1 MKTIIALSY
10 IFCLAFSQDLSGSN
24 NNNTATLCLG
34 HHAVPNGTLVKT
46 ITDDQIEV
54 TNATELVQSSS
65 TGKICNNPHR
75 ILDGRDCTL
84 IDALLGDPHCDV
96 FQDVTWDLF
105 VERSNA
111 LSNCYPYDVPDYAS
125 LRSLVASSGT
135 LEFITE
141 GFTWTGVTQNGGSGA
156 CKRGPANGFF
166 SRLNW
171 LTKSGSAYPVL
182 NVTMPNNDNFDK
194 LYIWGVHH
202 PSTNQEQTNLYV
214 QASGRVTVST
224 RRSQQT
230 IIPNIGSRPWVRGQS
245 GRISIYWTVVKPGD
259 VLVINSNG
267 NLIAPRGYFKMRA
280 GKSSIMR
287 SDAPID
293 TCISECITPNGS
305 IPNDKPFQNVNKITY
320 GACPKYVK
328 QNTLKLATGM
338 RNVPEKQARGLF
350 GAIAGFI
357 ENGWEGM
364 IDGWYGFRHQNSEG
378 TGQAADLKST
388 QAAIDQINGKL
399 NRVIE
404 KTNEKFHQIEKEFSE
419 VEGRIQDLEKYVED
433 TKIDLWSYNAEL
445 LVALENQH
453 TIDLTDSEMN
463 KLFEKTR
470 RQLRENAED
479 MGNGCF
485 KIYHKCD
492 NACIDSIRNGTYD
505 HDIYRD
511 EALNNRF
518 QIKGVELK
526 SGYKDWILWISF
538 AISCFLLCVVLL
550 GFIMWACQRG
560 NIRCNICI

>member
-1 MKTIIALSY
+1 MKTIIAFSCIL
-10 IFCLAFSQDLSGSN
+10 CLIIAKKLPGSDN
-24 NNNTATLCLG
+24 SMATLCLG

-65 TGKICNNPHR
+65 TGRICNSPHQV
-75 ILDGRDCTL
+75 LDGKNCTL
-84 IDALLGDPHCDV
+84 IDALLGDPHCDD
-96 FQDVTWDLF
+96 FQNKEWDLF
-105 VERSNA
+105 VERSTA
-111 LSNCYPYDVPDYAS
+111 YSSCYPYHVPDYTT
-125 LRSLVASSGT
+125 LRSLVASSGN
-135 LEFITE
+135 LK
-141 GFTWTGVTQNGGSGA
+141 FTQEIFNWTGVAQDGSSYS
-156 CKRGPANGFF
+156 CRRGSVNSFF

-171 LTKSGSAYPVL
+171 LYHLNYKYPEQ
-182 NVTMPNNDNFDK
+182 NVTMPNNDKFDK

-202 PSTNQEQTNLYV
+202 PGTDKDQTNLYV
-214 QASGRVTVST
+214 QASGRVIVST
-224 RRSQQT
+224 RGSQQT
-230 IIPNIGSRPWVRGQS
+230 VIPNIGSRPWVRGVS
-245 GRISIYWTVVKPGD
+245 SIISIYWTIVKPGD
-259 VLVINSNG
+259 ILLINSTG
-267 NLIAPRGYFKMRA
+267 NLIAPRGYFRIQS

-287 SDAPID
+287 SDAHID
-293 TCISECITPNGS
+293 ECNSECITPNGS
-305 IPNDKPFQNVNKITY
+305 ISSDKPFQNVNKITY
-320 GACPKYVK
+320 GACPRYVK

-338 RNVPEKQARGLF
+338 RNVPEKQTRGIF

-364 IDGWYGFRHQNSEG
+364 VDGWYGFRHQNSEG
-378 TGQAADLKST
+378 TGQAADLEST
-388 QAAIDQINGKL
+388 QAAINQITGKL
-399 NRVIE
+399 NRVIK

-463 KLFEKTR
+463 KLFERTR

-492 NACIDSIRNGTYD
+492 NACIGSIRNGTYD
-505 HDIYRD
+505 HDIYRN

-518 QIKGVELK
+518 QVKGVQLR

-550 GFIMWACQRG
+550 GFIMWACQKG

>member
-1 MKTIIALSY
+1 MKTIIAFSCFLCL
-10 IFCLAFSQDLSGSN
+10 IFARKLPGSDN
-24 NNNTATLCLG
+24 SMATLCLG

-65 TGKICNNPHR
+65 TGRICNSPHQ
-75 ILDGRDCTL
+75 ILDGKNCTL
-84 IDALLGDPHCDV
+84 IDALLGDPHCDD
-96 FQDVTWDLF
+96 FQNKEWDLF
-105 VERSNA
+105 VERSTA
-111 LSNCYPYDVPDYAS
+111 YSNCYPYYVPDYAT
-125 LRSLVASSGT
+125 LRSLVASSGN
-135 LEFITE
+135 LEFTQE
-141 GFTWTGVTQNGGSGA
+141 SFNWTGVTQDGSSYA
-156 CKRGPANGFF
+156 CRRGSAKSFF
-166 SRLNW
+166 SKLNW
-171 LTKSGSAYPVL
+171 LYSLNYKYPEQ
-182 NVTMPNNDNFDK
+182 NVTMPNNDKFDK

-202 PSTNQEQTNLYV
+202 PGTDKDQTNLYA
-214 QASGRVTVST
+214 QASGRVIVST
-224 RRSQQT
+224 KRSQQAV
-230 IIPNIGSRPWVRGQS
+230 IPNIGSRPWIRGVS
-245 GRISIYWTVVKPGD
+245 SIISIYWTIVKPGD
-259 VLVINSNG
+259 ILLINSTG
-267 NLIAPRGYFKMRA
+267 NLIAPRGYFKIQSGR
-280 GKSSIMR
+280 STVMR
-287 SDAPID
+287 SDAHVD
-293 TCISECITPNGS
+293 VCNSECITPNGS

-320 GACPKYVK
+320 GTCPRYIK

-338 RNVPEKQARGLF
+338 RNVPEKQTRGIF

-364 IDGWYGFRHQNSEG
+364 VDGWYGFRHQNSEG

-388 QAAIDQINGKL
+388 QAAINQITGKL
-399 NRVIE
+399 NRVIK

-453 TIDLTDSEMN
+453 TIDLTDSEMS

-492 NACIDSIRNGTYD
+492 NACIESIRNGTYD
-505 HDIYRD
+505 HDVYRD

-518 QIKGVELK
+518 QIKGVQLK
-526 SGYKDWILWISF
+526 SEYKDWILWISF

-550 GFIMWACQRG
+550 GFIMWACQKG

>member
-1 MKTIIALSY
+1 MKTIIAFSCILCL
-10 IFCLAFSQDLSGSN
+10 IFAQKLPGSDN
-24 NNNTATLCLG
+24 SMATLCLG

-65 TGKICNNPHR
+65 TGRMCNSPHQ
-75 ILDGRDCTL
+75 ILDGKNCTL
-84 IDALLGDPHCDV
+84 IDALLGDPHCDDL
-96 FQDVTWDLF
+96 QNKKWDLF
-105 VERSNA
+105 VERSTA
-111 LSNCYPYDVPDYAS
+111 YSNCYPYYVPDYAT
-125 LRSLVASSGT
+125 LRSLVASSGN
-135 LEFITE
+135 LEFTQE
-141 GFTWTGVTQNGGSGA
+141 SFNWTGVAQDGSSYA
-156 CKRGPANGFF
+156 CRRGSVNSFF

-171 LTKSGSAYPVL
+171 LYKLNYKYPEQ
-182 NVTMPNNDNFDK
+182 NVTMPNNDKFDK

-202 PSTNQEQTNLYV
+202 LGTDKDQTKLYA
-214 QASGRVTVST
+214 QASGRVIVST
-224 RRSQQT
+224 KRSQQNV
-230 IIPNIGSRPWVRGQS
+230 IPNIGSRPWVRGVS
-245 GRISIYWTVVKPGD
+245 SIISIYWTIVKPGD
-259 VLVINSNG
+259 ILLINSTG
-267 NLIAPRGYFKMRA
+267 NLIAPRGYFKIQS

-287 SDAPID
+287 SDAHID
-293 TCISECITPNGS
+293 ECNSECITPNGS

-320 GACPKYVK
+320 GACPRYVK

-338 RNVPEKQARGLF
+338 RNVPEKQTRGIF

-364 IDGWYGFRHQNSEG
+364 VDGWYGFRHQNFEG

-388 QAAIDQINGKL
+388 QAAINQITGKL
-399 NRVIE
+399 NRVIK

-419 VEGRIQDLEKYVED
+419 VEGRMQDLEKYVED

-453 TIDLTDSEMN
+453 TIDLTDSEMS
-463 KLFEKTR
+463 KLFERTR

-492 NACIDSIRNGTYD
+492 NACIGSIRNGTYD
-505 HDIYRD
+505 HEIYRN

-518 QIKGVELK
+518 QIKGVQLK

-550 GFIMWACQRG
+550 GFSMWACQKG

>member
-1 MKTIIALSY
+1 MKTIIAFSCIL
-10 IFCLAFSQDLSGSN
+10 CLITAQKLPGSDN
-24 NNNTATLCLG
+24 SMATLCLG

-65 TGKICNNPHR
+65 TGRICNSPHQ
-75 ILDGRDCTL
+75 ILDGKNCTL
-84 IDALLGDPHCDV
+84 IDALLGDPHCDDL
-96 FQDVTWDLF
+96 QNKEWDLF
-105 VERSNA
+105 VERSTA
-111 LSNCYPYDVPDYAS
+111 YSSCYPYYVPDYAT
-125 LRSLVASSGT
+125 LRSLVASSGN
-135 LEFITE
+135 LEFTQEI
-141 GFTWTGVTQNGGSGA
+141 FNWTGVAQDGSSYS
-156 CKRGPANGFF
+156 CRRGSVNSFF

-171 LTKSGSAYPVL
+171 LYHLDYKYPEQ
-182 NVTMPNNDNFDK
+182 NVTMPNNEKFDK

-202 PSTNQEQTNLYV
+202 PGTDKDQNNLYV
-214 QASGRVTVST
+214 QAPGKVIVST

-230 IIPNIGSRPWVRGQS
+230 VIPNIGSRPWVRGVS
-245 GRISIYWTVVKPGD
+245 SIISIYWTIVKSGD
-259 VLVINSNG
+259 ILLINSTG
-267 NLIAPRGYFKMRA
+267 NLIAPRGYFKIQS

-287 SDAPID
+287 SDAHID
-293 TCISECITPNGS
+293 ECNSECITPNGS
-305 IPNDKPFQNVNKITY
+305 ISNDKPFQNVNKITY
-320 GACPKYVK
+320 RACPRYVK

-338 RNVPEKQARGLF
+338 RNIPEKQTRGIF

-364 IDGWYGFRHQNSEG
+364 VDGWYGFRHQNSEG

-388 QAAIDQINGKL
+388 QAAINQITGKL
-399 NRVIE
+399 NRVIK

-463 KLFEKTR
+463 KLFERTR

-492 NACIDSIRNGTYD
+492 KACIGSIRNGTYD
-505 HDIYRD
+505 HDIYRN

-518 QIKGVELK
+518 QVKGVQLK

-538 AISCFLLCVVLL
+538 ATSCFLLCVVLL
-550 GFIMWACQRG
+550 GFIMWACQKG

>member
-1 MKTIIALSY
+1 MKTIIAFSCIL
-10 IFCLAFSQDLSGSN
+10 CLITAQKLPGSDN
-24 NNNTATLCLG
+24 SMATLCLG

-65 TGKICNNPHR
+65 TGRICNSPHQ
-75 ILDGRDCTL
+75 ILDGKNCTL
-84 IDALLGDPHCDV
+84 IDALLGDPHCDDL
-96 FQDVTWDLF
+96 QNKEWDLF
-105 VERSNA
+105 VERSTA
-111 LSNCYPYDVPDYAS
+111 YSSCYPYYVPDYAT
-125 LRSLVASSGT
+125 LRSLVASSGN
-135 LEFITE
+135 LEFTQEI
-141 GFTWTGVTQNGGSGA
+141 FNWTGVAQDGSSYS
-156 CKRGPANGFF
+156 CRRGSVNSFF

-171 LTKSGSAYPVL
+171 LYHLNYKYPEQ
-182 NVTMPNNDNFDK
+182 NVTMPNNEKFDK

-202 PSTNQEQTNLYV
+202 PGTDKDQTNLYV
-214 QASGRVTVST
+214 QASGKVIVST

-230 IIPNIGSRPWVRGQS
+230 VIPNIGSRPWVRGVS
-245 GRISIYWTVVKPGD
+245 SIISIYWTIVKSGD
-259 VLVINSNG
+259 ILLINSTG
-267 NLIAPRGYFKMRA
+267 NLIAPRGYFKIQS

-287 SDAPID
+287 SDAHID
-293 TCISECITPNGS
+293 ECNSECITPNGS
-305 IPNDKPFQNVNKITY
+305 ISNDKPFQNVNKITY
-320 GACPKYVK
+320 GACPRYVK

-338 RNVPEKQARGLF
+338 RNIPEKQTRGIF

-364 IDGWYGFRHQNSEG
+364 VDGWYGFRHQNSEG

-388 QAAIDQINGKL
+388 QAAINQITGKL
-399 NRVIE
+399 NRVIK

-463 KLFEKTR
+463 KLFERTR

-492 NACIDSIRNGTYD
+492 NACIGSIRNGTYD
-505 HDIYRD
+505 HDIYRN

-518 QIKGVELK
+518 QVKGVQLK

-538 AISCFLLCVVLL
+538 ATSCFLLCVVLL
-550 GFIMWACQRG
+550 GFIMWACQKG

>member
-1 MKTIIALSY
+1 MKTIIAFSCILGL
-10 IFCLAFSQDLSGSN
+10 IFAQKLPGSDN
-24 NNNTATLCLG
+24 SMATLCLG

-65 TGKICNNPHR
+65 TGRICNSPHQ
-75 ILDGRDCTL
+75 ILDGKNCTL
-84 IDALLGDPHCDV
+84 IDALLGDPHCDD
-96 FQDVTWDLF
+96 FQNKKWDLF
-105 VERSNA
+105 VERSTA
-111 LSNCYPYDVPDYAS
+111 YSNCYPYYVPDYAT
-125 LRSLVASSGT
+125 LRSLIASSGN
-135 LEFITE
+135 LEFTQE
-141 GFTWTGVTQNGGSGA
+141 SFNWTGVAQDGSSYA
-156 CKRGPANGFF
+156 CRRGSVNSFF

-171 LTKSGSAYPVL
+171 LYNLNYKYPEQ
-182 NVTMPNNDNFDK
+182 NVTMPNDDKFDK

-202 PSTNQEQTNLYV
+202 PGTDKDQTNLYV
-214 QASGRVTVST
+214 QASGRVIVST
-224 RRSQQT
+224 KRSQQT
-230 IIPNIGSRPWVRGQS
+230 VIPNIGSRPWVRGVS
-245 GRISIYWTVVKPGD
+245 SIISIYWTIVKPGD
-259 VLVINSNG
+259 ILLINSTG
-267 NLIAPRGYFKMRA
+267 NLIAPRGYFKIQS

-287 SDAPID
+287 SDAHID
-293 TCISECITPNGS
+293 ECNSECVTPNGS

-320 GACPKYVK
+320 GACPRYIK

-338 RNVPEKQARGLF
+338 RNVPEKQTRGIF

-364 IDGWYGFRHQNSEG
+364 VDGWYGFRHQNSEG

-388 QAAIDQINGKL
+388 QAAITQITGKL
-399 NRVIE
+399 NRVIK

-453 TIDLTDSEMN
+453 TIDLTDSEMS
-463 KLFEKTR
+463 KLFERTR

-492 NACIDSIRNGTYD
+492 NTCIGSIRNGTYD
-505 HDIYRD
+505 HDIYRN

-518 QIKGVELK
+518 QIKGVQLK
-526 SGYKDWILWISF
+526 SEYKDWILWISF

-550 GFIMWACQRG
+550 GFIMWACQKG

>member
-1 MKTIIALSY
+1 MKTVIALSY
-10 IFCLAFSQDLSGSN
+10 ILSLVFGQDLPGKG
-24 NNNTATLCLG
+24 NNTATLCLG

-54 TNATELVQSSS
+54 TNATELVQNFSM
-65 TGKICNNPHR
+65 GKICNNPHR
-75 ILDGRDCTL
+75 ILDGANCTL
-84 IDALLGDPHCDV
+84 VDSLLGDPHCDG
-96 FQDVTWDLF
+96 FQNEKWDLYI
-105 VERSNA
+105 ERSKA
-111 LSNCYPYDVPDYAS
+111 FSNCYPYDVPEYTS
-125 LRSLVASSGT
+125 LRSLIASSGT
-135 LEFITE
+135 LEFTNE
-141 GFTWTGVTQNGGSGA
+141 DFNWTGVTQNGGSSA
-156 CKRGPANGFF
+156 CKKGPNNSFF

-171 LTKSGSAYPVL
+171 LYKSGNTYPML
-182 NVTMPNNDNFDK
+182 NVTMPNSDDFDK

-202 PSTNQEQTNLYV
+202 PSTDREQINLYV
-214 QASGRVTVST
+214 QASGKIIVST
-224 RRSQQT
+224 KRSQQT
-230 IIPNIGSRPWVRGQS
+230 IIPNIGSRPWVRGLS
-245 GRISIYWTVVKPGD
+245 SRISIYWTVVKPGD
-259 VLVINSNG
+259 ILIINSNG
-267 NLIAPRGYFKMRA
+267 NLIAPRGYFKMHT
-280 GKSSIMR
+280 GKSSVMR

-293 TCISECITPNGS
+293 TCNSECITPNGS

-320 GACPKYVK
+320 GACPKYIK

-338 RNVPEKQARGLF
+338 RNIPERQTRGIF

-364 IDGWYGFRHQNSEG
+364 VNGWYGFRHQNSEG
-378 TGQAADLKST
+378 IGQAADLKST
-388 QAAIDQINGKL
+388 QAAINQINGKL

-419 VEGRIQDLEKYVED
+419 VEGRIQDLERYVED

-470 RQLRENAED
+470 KQLRENAED

-492 NACIDSIRNGTYD
+492 NSCMESIRNGTYD
-505 HDIYRD
+505 HNEYRD
-511 EALNNRF
+511 EAVNNRF
-518 QIKGVELK
+518 QIKSVELK

-538 AISCFLLCVVLL
+538 AISCFLLCVVWL
-550 GFIMWACQRG
+550 GFIMWTCQKG

>member
-1 MKTIIALSY
+1 MKTIIAFSCILCL
-10 IFCLAFSQDLSGSN
+10 IFAQKLPESDNSM
-24 NNNTATLCLG
+24 ATLCLG

-65 TGKICNNPHR
+65 TGGICNSPHQ
-75 ILDGRDCTL
+75 ILDGKNCTL
-84 IDALLGDPHCDV
+84 IDALLGDPHCDD
-96 FQDVTWDLF
+96 FQNKEWDLF
-105 VERSNA
+105 VERSTA
-111 LSNCYPYDVPDYAS
+111 YSNCYPYYVPDYAT
-125 LRSLVASSGT
+125 LRSLVASSGN
-135 LEFITE
+135 LEFTQE
-141 GFTWTGVTQNGGSGA
+141 SFNWTGVAQDGSSSA
-156 CKRGPANGFF
+156 CRRGSVNSFF

-171 LTKSGSAYPVL
+171 LYNLNYKYPEQ
-182 NVTMPNNDNFDK
+182 NVTMPNNDKFDK

-202 PSTNQEQTNLYV
+202 PGTDKDQTYLYA
-214 QASGRVTVST
+214 QAPGRVIVST
-224 RRSQQT
+224 KRSQQT
-230 IIPNIGSRPWVRGQS
+230 VIPNIGSRPWVRGVS
-245 GRISIYWTVVKPGD
+245 SIISIYWTIVKPGD
-259 VLVINSNG
+259 MLLINSTG
-267 NLIAPRGYFKMRA
+267 NLIAPRGYFKIQS

-287 SDAPID
+287 SDAHID
-293 TCISECITPNGS
+293 ECNSECITPNGS
-305 IPNDKPFQNVNKITY
+305 ISNDKPFQNVNKITY
-320 GACPKYVK
+320 GACPRYVK

-338 RNVPEKQARGLF
+338 RNVPEKQTRGIF

-364 IDGWYGFRHQNSEG
+364 VDGWYGFRHQNYEG

-388 QAAIDQINGKL
+388 QAAINQITGKL
-399 NRVIE
+399 NRVIK

-453 TIDLTDSEMN
+453 TIDLTDSEMS
-463 KLFEKTR
+463 KLFERTR

-492 NACIDSIRNGTYD
+492 NACIGSIRNGTYD
-505 HDIYRD
+505 HDIYRN

-518 QIKGVELK
+518 QIKGVQLK

-550 GFIMWACQRG
+550 GFIMWACQKG

>member
-1 MKTIIALSY
+1 MKTIIAFSCILCL
-10 IFCLAFSQDLSGSN
+10 IFAQKLPRSGNSM
-24 NNNTATLCLG
+24 ATLCLG

-65 TGKICNNPHR
+65 KGIICNSPHQ
-75 ILDGRDCTL
+75 ILDGKNCTL
-84 IDALLGDPHCDV
+84 IDALLGDPHCDE
-96 FQDVTWDLF
+96 FQNKEWDLF
-105 VERSNA
+105 VERSTA
-111 LSNCYPYDVPDYAS
+111 YSNCYPYYVPDYAS

-135 LEFITE
+135 LEFTQE
-141 GFTWTGVTQNGGSGA
+141 SFNWAGVAQNGSSYACRRGSV
-156 CKRGPANGFF
+156 NSFF

-171 LTKSGSAYPVL
+171 LHNLDYKYPAL
-182 NVTMPNNDNFDK
+182 NVTMPNNDKFDK

-202 PSTNQEQTNLYV
+202 PGTDRDQTNLYV
-214 QASGRVTVST
+214 QAPGRVTVST
-224 RRSQQT
+224 KRSQQT
-230 IIPNIGSRPWVRGQS
+230 VIPNIGSRPWVRGVS
-245 GRISIYWTVVKPGD
+245 SIISIYWTIVKPGD
-259 VLVINSNG
+259 ILLINSTG
-267 NLIAPRGYFKMRA
+267 NLIAPRGYFKIQSR
-280 GKSSIMR
+280 KSSVMK
-287 SDAPID
+287 SDAPMGI
-293 TCISECITPNGS
+293 CNSECITPNGS
-305 IPNDKPFQNVNKITY
+305 IPNDKPFQNVNRITY
-320 GACPKYVK
+320 GPCPRYVK
-328 QNTLKLATGM
+328 QSTLKLATGM
-338 RNVPEKQARGLF
+338 RNIPEKQTRGIF

-364 IDGWYGFRHQNSEG
+364 VDGWYGFRHQNSEG

-388 QAAIDQINGKL
+388 QAAINQITGKL
-399 NRVIE
+399 NKVIK

-445 LVALENQH
+445 LVSLENQH

-463 KLFEKTR
+463 KLFERTR

-492 NACIDSIRNGTYD
+492 NACIGSIRNGTYD
-505 HDIYRD
+505 HDVYRD

-518 QIKGVELK
+518 QIKGVQLK

-550 GFIMWACQRG
+550 GFIMWACQKG
-560 NIRCNICI
+560 NIRCDICI

>member
-1 MKTIIALSY
+1 LQQNLPGKDS
-10 IFCLAFSQDLSGSN
+10 S
-24 NNNTATLCLG
+24 TATLCLG
-34 HHAVPNGTLVKT
+34 HHSVPNGTIVKT

-54 TNATELVQSSS
+54 TNATELVQNSS
-65 TGKICNNPHR
+65 TGKICNNPHKV
-75 ILDGRDCTL
+75 LDGRDCTL
-84 IDALLGDPHCDV
+84 IDAMLGDPHCDV
-96 FQDVTWDLF
+96 FQDEKWDLF
-105 VERSNA
+105 VERSSA
-111 LSNCYPYDVPDYAS
+111 FSNCYPYDVPDYAS
-125 LRSLVASSGT
+125 LRSLIASSGT
-135 LEFITE
+135 LDFITE
-141 GFTWTGVTQNGGSGA
+141 SFTWAGVSQNGGSSA

-171 LTKSGSAYPVL
+171 LTKSGSSYPLL
-182 NVTMPNNDNFDK
+182 NVTMPNNYNFDK

-230 IIPNIGSRPWVRGQS
+230 IVPNIGSRPWVRGQS
-245 GRISIYWTVVKPGD
+245 GRISIYWTIVKPGD

-267 NLIAPRGYFKMRA
+267 NLIAPRGFFKIRT
-280 GKSSIMR
+280 GRSSIMR
-287 SDAPID
+287 SDAPIE

-338 RNVPEKQARGLF
+338 RNVPEKQTRGLF

-433 TKIDLWSYNAEL
+433 TKVDLWSYNAEL

-492 NACIDSIRNGTYD
+492 NACIESIRNGTYD

-518 QIKGVELK
+518 QIRGVE
-526 SGYKDWILWISF
+526 F
-538 AISCFLLCVVLL
+538 
-550 GFIMWACQRG
+550 
-560 NIRCNICI
+560 

>member
-1 MKTIIALSY
+1 MKTIIAFSCILCL
-10 IFCLAFSQDLSGSN
+10 IFAQKLPGSDN
-24 NNNTATLCLG
+24 SMATLCLG

-65 TGKICNNPHR
+65 TGRICNSPHQ
-75 ILDGRDCTL
+75 ILDGKNCTL
-84 IDALLGDPHCDV
+84 IDALLGDPHCDD
-96 FQDVTWDLF
+96 FQNKKWDLF
-105 VERSNA
+105 VERSTA
-111 LSNCYPYDVPDYAS
+111 YSNCYPYYVPDYAT
-125 LRSLVASSGT
+125 LRSLVASSGN
-135 LEFITE
+135 LEFTQE
-141 GFTWTGVTQNGGSGA
+141 SFNWTGVAQGGSSYA
-156 CKRGPANGFF
+156 CKRGSVRSFF

-171 LTKSGSAYPVL
+171 LYKLNYKYPEQ
-182 NVTMPNNDNFDK
+182 NVTMPNNDKFDK

-202 PSTNQEQTNLYV
+202 PGTDKDQTNLYA
-214 QASGRVTVST
+214 QASGRVIVST
-224 RRSQQT
+224 KRSQQT
-230 IIPNIGSRPWVRGQS
+230 VIPNIGSGPWVRGVS
-245 GRISIYWTVVKPGD
+245 SIISIYWTIVKPGD
-259 VLVINSNG
+259 ILLINSTG
-267 NLIAPRGYFKMRA
+267 NLIAPRGYFKIQS

-287 SDAPID
+287 SDAHID
-293 TCISECITPNGS
+293 ECNSECITPNGS

-320 GACPKYVK
+320 GACPRYVK

-338 RNVPEKQARGLF
+338 RNVPEKQTRGIF

-364 IDGWYGFRHQNSEG
+364 VDGWYGFRHQNSEG

-388 QAAIDQINGKL
+388 QAAINQITGKL
-399 NRVIE
+399 NRVIK

-453 TIDLTDSEMN
+453 TIDLTDSEMS
-463 KLFEKTR
+463 KLFERTR

-492 NACIDSIRNGTYD
+492 NACIGSIRNGTYD
-505 HDIYRD
+505 HDIYRN

-518 QIKGVELK
+518 QIKGVQLK
-526 SGYKDWILWISF
+526 LGYKDWVLWISF

-550 GFIMWACQRG
+550 GFIMWACQKG

>member
-1 MKTIIALSY
+1 MKTIIAFSCIL
-10 IFCLAFSQDLSGSN
+10 CLISAQKLPGSDSSM
-24 NNNTATLCLG
+24 ATLCLG

-65 TGKICNNPHR
+65 TGRICNSPHQ
-75 ILDGRDCTL
+75 ILDGKNCTL
-84 IDALLGDPHCDV
+84 IDALLGDPHCDD
-96 FQDVTWDLF
+96 FQNKEWDLF
-105 VERSNA
+105 VERSTA
-111 LSNCYPYDVPDYAS
+111 YSNCYPYYVPDYAT
-125 LRSLVASSGT
+125 LRSLVASSGN
-135 LEFITE
+135 LEFTQE
-141 GFTWTGVTQNGGSGA
+141 SFNWTGVAQDGSSYA
-156 CKRGPANGFF
+156 CRRGSVNSFF

-171 LTKSGSAYPVL
+171 LYNLNYKYPEQ
-182 NVTMPNNDNFDK
+182 NVTMPNNDKFDK

-202 PSTNQEQTNLYV
+202 PGTDKDQTNLYV
-214 QASGRVTVST
+214 QASGRVIVST
-224 RRSQQT
+224 KRSQQT
-230 IIPNIGSRPWVRGQS
+230 VIPNIGSRPWVRGVS
-245 GRISIYWTVVKPGD
+245 SIISIYWTIVKPGD
-259 VLVINSNG
+259 ILLINSTG
-267 NLIAPRGYFKMRA
+267 NLIAPRGYFKIQS

-287 SDAPID
+287 SDAHID
-293 TCISECITPNGS
+293 ECNSECITPNGS
-305 IPNDKPFQNVNKITY
+305 ISNDKPFQNVNKITY
-320 GACPKYVK
+320 GACPRYVK

-338 RNVPEKQARGLF
+338 RNVPEKQTRGIF

-364 IDGWYGFRHQNSEG
+364 VDGWYGFRHQNSEG

-388 QAAIDQINGKL
+388 QAAINQITGKL
-399 NRVIE
+399 NRVIK

-453 TIDLTDSEMN
+453 TIDLTDSEMS
-463 KLFEKTR
+463 KLFERTR

-492 NACIDSIRNGTYD
+492 NACIGSIRNGTYD
-505 HDIYRD
+505 HDIYRN

-518 QIKGVELK
+518 QIKSVQLK

-550 GFIMWACQRG
+550 GFIMWACQKG

>member
-1 MKTIIALSY
+1 MKTIIAFSCILCL
-10 IFCLAFSQDLSGSN
+10 IFAQKLPGSDN
-24 NNNTATLCLG
+24 SMATLCLG

-65 TGKICNNPHR
+65 TGRICNSPHQ
-75 ILDGRDCTL
+75 ILDGKNCTL
-84 IDALLGDPHCDV
+84 IDALLGDPHCDD
-96 FQDVTWDLF
+96 FQNKEWDLF
-105 VERSNA
+105 VERSTA
-111 LSNCYPYDVPDYAS
+111 YSNCYPYYVPDYAT
-125 LRSLVASSGT
+125 LRSLVASSGN
-135 LEFITE
+135 LEFTQE
-141 GFTWTGVTQNGGSGA
+141 SFNWTGVAQDGSSYA
-156 CKRGPANGFF
+156 CRRGSVKSFF

-171 LTKSGSAYPVL
+171 LYNLNYKYPEQ
-182 NVTMPNNDNFDK
+182 NVTMPNNDKFDK

-202 PSTNQEQTNLYV
+202 PGTDKDQTNLYV
-214 QASGRVTVST
+214 QASGRVIVST
-224 RRSQQT
+224 KRSQQT
-230 IIPNIGSRPWVRGQS
+230 VIPNIGSRPWVRGVS
-245 GRISIYWTVVKPGD
+245 SIISIYWTIVKPGD
-259 VLVINSNG
+259 ILLINSTG
-267 NLIAPRGYFKMRA
+267 NLIAPRGYFKIQS

-287 SDAPID
+287 SDAHID
-293 TCISECITPNGS
+293 ECNSECITPNGS
-305 IPNDKPFQNVNKITY
+305 ISNDKPFQNVNKITY
-320 GACPKYVK
+320 GACPRYVK

-338 RNVPEKQARGLF
+338 RNVPEKQNRGIF

-364 IDGWYGFRHQNSEG
+364 VDGWYGYRHQNSEG

-388 QAAIDQINGKL
+388 QAAINQITGKL
-399 NRVIE
+399 NRVIK

-463 KLFEKTR
+463 KLFERTR

-492 NACIDSIRNGTYD
+492 NACIGSIRNGTYD
-505 HDIYRD
+505 HDIYRN

-518 QIKGVELK
+518 QIKGVQLK

-550 GFIMWACQRG
+550 GFIMWACQKG

>member
-1 MKTIIALSY
+1 MKTMI
-10 IFCLAFSQDLSGSN
+10 AFSCILCLIFAQKLPGGDNSM
-24 NNNTATLCLG
+24 ATLCLG

-65 TGKICNNPHR
+65 KGRICNSPHQ
-75 ILDGRDCTL
+75 ILDGKNCTL
-84 IDALLGDPHCDV
+84 IDALLGDPHCDD
-96 FQDVTWDLF
+96 FQNKEWDLF
-105 VERSNA
+105 VERSTA
-111 LSNCYPYDVPDYAS
+111 YSNCYPYYVPDYAT
-125 LRSLVASSGT
+125 LRSLVASSGN
-135 LEFITE
+135 LEFTQE
-141 GFTWTGVTQNGGSGA
+141 SFNWTGVAQDGSSYA
-156 CKRGPANGFF
+156 CRRGSVNSFF

-171 LTKSGSAYPVL
+171 LYNLNYKYPEQ
-182 NVTMPNNDNFDK
+182 NVTMPNNDKFDK

-202 PSTNQEQTNLYV
+202 PGTDKDQTNLYV
-214 QASGRVTVST
+214 QASGRVIVST
-224 RRSQQT
+224 KRSQQT
-230 IIPNIGSRPWVRGQS
+230 VIPNIGSRPWVRGVS
-245 GRISIYWTVVKPGD
+245 SIISIYWTIVKPGD
-259 VLVINSNG
+259 ILLINSTG
-267 NLIAPRGYFKMRA
+267 NLIAPRGYFKIQS

-287 SDAPID
+287 SDAHID
-293 TCISECITPNGS
+293 ECNSECITPNGS

-320 GACPKYVK
+320 GACPRYVK

-338 RNVPEKQARGLF
+338 RNVPEKQTRGIF

-364 IDGWYGFRHQNSEG
+364 VDGWYGFRHQNSEG

-388 QAAIDQINGKL
+388 QAAINQITGKL
-399 NRVIE
+399 NRVIK

-453 TIDLTDSEMN
+453 TIDLTDSEMS
-463 KLFEKTR
+463 KLFERTR

-492 NACIDSIRNGTYD
+492 NACIGSIRNGTYD
-505 HDIYRD
+505 HDIYRN

-518 QIKGVELK
+518 QIKGVQLK

-550 GFIMWACQRG
+550 GFIMWACQKG

>member
-10 IFCLAFSQDLSGSN
+10 ILRLVFALNLPENEKS
-24 NNNTATLCLG
+24 TAMLCLG
-34 HHAVPNGTLVKT
+34 HHAVPNGTLVQT
-46 ITDDQIEV
+46 ITDDQVEV

-65 TGKICNNPHR
+65 MDRICNSPHR
-75 ILDGRDCTL
+75 ILDGGNCTL
-84 IDALLGDPHCDV
+84 IDALLGDPHCDG
-96 FQDVTWDLF
+96 FQNEKWDLF
-105 VERSNA
+105 VERSKA
-111 LSNCYPYDVPDYAS
+111 FSNCYPYDMQDYVS

-135 LEFITE
+135 LEFTNE
-141 GFTWTGVTQNGGSGA
+141 GFNWTGVTQSGGSYA
-156 CKRGPANGFF
+156 CKRGSGNSFF

-171 LTKSGSAYPVL
+171 LYQSENKYPAL
-182 NVTMPNNDNFDK
+182 NVTMPNNCNFDK

-202 PSTNQEQTNLYV
+202 PNTDREQTNLYV
-214 QASGRVTVST
+214 RASGRVTVST
-224 RRSQQT
+224 KRGQQT
-230 IIPNIGSRPWVRGQS
+230 VIPNIGPGPWVRGLS
-245 GRISIYWTVVKPGD
+245 SRMSIYWTIVKPGD
-259 VLVINSNG
+259 TLLITSSG
-267 NLIAPRGYFKMRA
+267 NLIAPRGYFKIHA
-280 GKSSIMR
+280 GESSIMR
-287 SDAPID
+287 SDAPIG
-293 TCISECITPNGS
+293 TCSSECITPNGS

-320 GACPKYVK
+320 GACPKYVR

-338 RNVPEKQARGLF
+338 RNIPEKQNRGIF

-364 IDGWYGFRHQNSEG
+364 VDGWYGFRHQNSEG

-492 NACIDSIRNGTYD
+492 NTCIGSIRNGTYD

-518 QIKGVELK
+518 QIKDVELK
-526 SGYKDWILWISF
+526 SGYKNWILWISF

-550 GFIMWACQRG
+550 GFIMWACQKG

>member
-1 MKTIIALSY
+1 MKTIIAFSCIL
-10 IFCLAFSQDLSGSN
+10 CLINAQKLPGNDNSM
-24 NNNTATLCLG
+24 ATLCLG

-65 TGKICNNPHR
+65 TGRICNSPHQ
-75 ILDGRDCTL
+75 ILDGKNCTL
-84 IDALLGDPHCDV
+84 IDALLGDPHCDD
-96 FQDVTWDLF
+96 FQNKEWDLF
-105 VERSNA
+105 VERSTA
-111 LSNCYPYDVPDYAS
+111 YSSCYPYHVPDYAT
-125 LRSLVASSGT
+125 LRSLVASSGN
-135 LEFITE
+135 LEFTQEI
-141 GFTWTGVTQNGGSGA
+141 FNWTGVAQDGSSYS
-156 CKRGPANGFF
+156 CRRGSVNSFF

-171 LTKSGSAYPVL
+171 LYHLNYKYPEQ
-182 NVTMPNNDNFDK
+182 NVTMPNNEKFDK

-202 PSTNQEQTNLYV
+202 PGTDKDQTNLYI
-214 QASGRVTVST
+214 QASGRVIVST

-230 IIPNIGSRPWVRGQS
+230 VIPNIGSRPWVRGVS
-245 GRISIYWTVVKPGD
+245 SIISIYWTIVKPGD
-259 VLVINSNG
+259 ILLINSTG
-267 NLIAPRGYFKMRA
+267 NLIAPRGYFKIQS

-287 SDAPID
+287 SDAHID
-293 TCISECITPNGS
+293 ECNSECITPNGS

-320 GACPKYVK
+320 GACPRYVK

-338 RNVPEKQARGLF
+338 RNVPEKQTRGIF

-364 IDGWYGFRHQNSEG
+364 VDGWYGFRHQNSEG

-388 QAAIDQINGKL
+388 QAAINQITGKL
-399 NRVIE
+399 NRVIK

-433 TKIDLWSYNAEL
+433 TEIDLWSYNAEL

-463 KLFEKTR
+463 KLFERTR

-492 NACIDSIRNGTYD
+492 NACIGSIRNGTYD
-505 HDIYRD
+505 HDIYRN

-518 QIKGVELK
+518 QVKGVQLK

-538 AISCFLLCVVLL
+538 AISCLLLCVVLL
-550 GFIMWACQRG
+550 GFIMWACQKG

>member
-1 MKTIIALSY
+1 MKTIIAFSCILCL
-10 IFCLAFSQDLSGSN
+10 IFAQKLPVSDNSM
-24 NNNTATLCLG
+24 ATLCLG

-65 TGKICNNPHR
+65 TGRICNSPHQ
-75 ILDGRDCTL
+75 ILDGKNCTL
-84 IDALLGDPHCDV
+84 IDALLGDPHCDD
-96 FQDVTWDLF
+96 FQNKEWDLF
-105 VERSNA
+105 VERSTA
-111 LSNCYPYDVPDYAS
+111 YSNCYPYYVPDYAT
-125 LRSLVASSGT
+125 LRSLVASSGN
-135 LEFITE
+135 LEFTQE
-141 GFTWTGVTQNGGSGA
+141 SFNWTGVAQDGSSSA
-156 CKRGPANGFF
+156 CRRGSVKSFF

-171 LTKSGSAYPVL
+171 LYNLNSRYPEQ
-182 NVTMPNNDNFDK
+182 NVTMPNNDKFDK

-202 PSTNQEQTNLYV
+202 PGTDKDQTYLYA
-214 QASGRVTVST
+214 QAPGRVIVST
-224 RRSQQT
+224 KRSQQT
-230 IIPNIGSRPWVRGQS
+230 VIPNIGSRPWVRGVS
-245 GRISIYWTVVKPGD
+245 SIISIYWTIVKPGD
-259 VLVINSNG
+259 MLLINSTG
-267 NLIAPRGYFKMRA
+267 NLIAPRGYFKIQS

-287 SDAPID
+287 SDAHID
-293 TCISECITPNGS
+293 ECNSECITPNGS
-305 IPNDKPFQNVNKITY
+305 ISNDKPFQNVNKITY
-320 GACPKYVK
+320 GACPRYVK

-338 RNVPEKQARGLF
+338 RNVPEKQTRGIF

-364 IDGWYGFRHQNSEG
+364 VDGWYGFRHQNYEG

-388 QAAIDQINGKL
+388 QSAINQITGKL
-399 NRVIE
+399 NRVIK

-453 TIDLTDSEMN
+453 TIDLTDSEMS
-463 KLFEKTR
+463 KLFERTR

-492 NACIDSIRNGTYD
+492 NACIGSIRNGTYD
-505 HDIYRD
+505 HDIYRN

-518 QIKGVELK
+518 QIKGVQLK

-550 GFIMWACQRG
+550 GFIMWACQKG

>member
-1 MKTIIALSY
+1 MKTIIAFSCILCL
-10 IFCLAFSQDLSGSN
+10 IFAQKLPGSDN
-24 NNNTATLCLG
+24 SMATLCLG

-65 TGKICNNPHR
+65 TGRICNSPHQ
-75 ILDGRDCTL
+75 ILDGKNCTL
-84 IDALLGDPHCDV
+84 IDALLGDPHCDD
-96 FQDVTWDLF
+96 FQNKEWDLF
-105 VERSNA
+105 VERSTA
-111 LSNCYPYDVPDYAS
+111 YSNCYPYYVPDYAT
-125 LRSLVASSGT
+125 LRSLVASSGN
-135 LEFITE
+135 LEFTQE
-141 GFTWTGVTQNGGSGA
+141 SFNWTGVAQDGSSYA
-156 CKRGPANGFF
+156 CRRGSVKSFF

-171 LTKSGSAYPVL
+171 LYNLNYKYPEQ
-182 NVTMPNNDNFDK
+182 NVTMPNNDKFDK

-202 PSTNQEQTNLYV
+202 PGTDKDQTNLYV
-214 QASGRVTVST
+214 QASGRVIVST
-224 RRSQQT
+224 KRSQQT
-230 IIPNIGSRPWVRGQS
+230 VIPNIGSRPWVRGVS
-245 GRISIYWTVVKPGD
+245 SIISIYWTIVKPGD
-259 VLVINSNG
+259 ILLINSTG
-267 NLIAPRGYFKMRA
+267 NLIAPRGYFKIQS

-287 SDAPID
+287 SDAHID
-293 TCISECITPNGS
+293 ECNSECITPNGS
-305 IPNDKPFQNVNKITY
+305 ISNDKPFQNVNKITY
-320 GACPKYVK
+320 GACPRYVK

-338 RNVPEKQARGLF
+338 RNVPEKQTRGIF

-364 IDGWYGFRHQNSEG
+364 VDGWYGFRHQNSEG

-388 QAAIDQINGKL
+388 QAAINQITGKL
-399 NRVIE
+399 NRVIK

-463 KLFEKTR
+463 KLFERTR

-492 NACIDSIRNGTYD
+492 NACIGSIRNGTYD
-505 HDIYRD
+505 HDIYRN

-518 QIKGVELK
+518 HIKGVQLK

-550 GFIMWACQRG
+550 GFIMWACQKG

>member
-1 MKTIIALSY
+1 MKAIIAFSCIL
-10 IFCLAFSQDLSGSN
+10 CLIYAQKIPRSDNSM
-24 NNNTATLCLG
+24 TTLCLG

-65 TGKICNNPHR
+65 TDRICNSPHQ
-75 ILDGRDCTL
+75 ILDGKNCTL
-84 IDALLGDPHCDV
+84 IDALLGDPHCDD
-96 FQDVTWDLF
+96 FQDREWDLF
-105 VERSNA
+105 VERSTA
-111 LSNCYPYDVPDYAS
+111 YSSCYPYYVPDYAS

-135 LEFITE
+135 LEFTQE
-141 GFTWTGVTQNGGSGA
+141 SFNWAGVAQNGSSYACRRGSD
-156 CKRGPANGFF
+156 NSFF

-171 LTKSGSAYPVL
+171 LYNLNHKYPAL
-182 NVTMPNNDNFDK
+182 NVTMLNNDDFDK

-202 PSTNQEQTNLYV
+202 PGTDKDQISLYV
-214 QASGRVTVST
+214 HASGGVTVST
-224 RRSQQT
+224 KRSQQT
-230 IIPNIGSRPWVRGQS
+230 VIPNIGSRPWVRGVS
-245 GRISIYWTVVKPGD
+245 SIISIYWTIVKPGD
-259 VLVINSNG
+259 ILLINSTG
-267 NLIAPRGYFKMRA
+267 NLIAPRGYFKIQS

-287 SDAPID
+287 SDAPIGK
-293 TCISECITPNGS
+293 CNSECITPNGS
-305 IPNDKPFQNVNKITY
+305 IPNSKPFQNVNRITY
-320 GACPKYVK
+320 GACPRYVK
-328 QNTLKLATGM
+328 QKTLKLATGM
-338 RNVPEKQARGLF
+338 RNVPEKQTRGIF

-364 IDGWYGFRHQNSEG
+364 VDGWYGFRHQNSEG

-388 QAAIDQINGKL
+388 QAAINQITGKL

-419 VEGRIQDLEKYVED
+419 VEGRIQDIEKYVED

-463 KLFEKTR
+463 KLFERTR
-470 RQLRENAED
+470 KQLRENAED
-479 MGNGCF
+479 MGNGCL

-492 NACIDSIRNGTYD
+492 NACIGSIRNGTYD
-505 HDIYRD
+505 HNVYRD

-518 QIKGVELK
+518 QIKGVLLK

-550 GFIMWACQRG
+550 GFIMWACQKG

>member
-1 MKTIIALSY
+1 MKTIIAFSCIL
-10 IFCLAFSQDLSGSN
+10 CLINAQKLPGNDNSM
-24 NNNTATLCLG
+24 ATLCLG

-65 TGKICNNPHR
+65 TGRICNSPHQ
-75 ILDGRDCTL
+75 ILDGKNCTL
-84 IDALLGDPHCDV
+84 IDALLGDPHCDD
-96 FQDVTWDLF
+96 FQNKEWDLF
-105 VERSNA
+105 VERSTA
-111 LSNCYPYDVPDYAS
+111 YSSCYPYYVPDYAT
-125 LRSLVASSGT
+125 LRSLVASSGN
-135 LEFITE
+135 LEFTQEI
-141 GFTWTGVTQNGGSGA
+141 FNWTGVAQDGSSYS
-156 CKRGPANGFF
+156 CRRGSVNSFF

-171 LTKSGSAYPVL
+171 LYHLNYKYPEQ
-182 NVTMPNNDNFDK
+182 NVTMPNNEKFDK

-202 PSTNQEQTNLYV
+202 PGTDKDQTNLYI
-214 QASGRVTVST
+214 QASGRVIVST

-230 IIPNIGSRPWVRGQS
+230 VIPNIGSRPWVRGVS
-245 GRISIYWTVVKPGD
+245 SIISIHWTIVKPGD
-259 VLVINSNG
+259 ILLINSTG
-267 NLIAPRGYFKMRA
+267 NLIAPRGYFKIQS

-287 SDAPID
+287 SDAHID
-293 TCISECITPNGS
+293 ECNSECITPNGS

-320 GACPKYVK
+320 GACPRYVK

-338 RNVPEKQARGLF
+338 RNVPEKQTRGIF

-364 IDGWYGFRHQNSEG
+364 VDGWYGFRHQNSEG

-388 QAAIDQINGKL
+388 QAAINQITGKL
-399 NRVIE
+399 NRVIK

-463 KLFEKTR
+463 KLFERTR

-492 NACIDSIRNGTYD
+492 NACIGSIRNGTYD
-505 HDIYRD
+505 HDIYRN

-518 QIKGVELK
+518 QVKGVQLK

-538 AISCFLLCVVLL
+538 AISCLLLCVVLL
-550 GFIMWACQRG
+550 GFIMWACQKG

>member
-1 MKTIIALSY
+1 MKTVI
-10 IFCLAFSQDLSGSN
+10 AFSCILCLIFAQKLPGSDKSM
-24 NNNTATLCLG
+24 ATLCLG

-65 TGKICNNPHR
+65 TDRICNRPYQ
-75 ILDGRDCTL
+75 ILDGKNCTL
-84 IDALLGDPHCDV
+84 IDALLGDPHCDD
-96 FQDVTWDLF
+96 FQNKGWDLF
-105 VERSNA
+105 VERSTA
-111 LSNCYPYDVPDYAS
+111 YSNCYPYYVPDYVS

-135 LEFITE
+135 LEFTQE
-141 GFTWTGVTQNGGSGA
+141 SFNWTGVAQDGSSYA
-156 CKRGPANGFF
+156 CKRKSVNSFF

-171 LTKSGSAYPVL
+171 LHSLNYKYPAL
-182 NVTMPNNDNFDK
+182 NVIMPNNDKFDK

-202 PSTNQEQTNLYV
+202 PGTDRDQTNLYV
-214 QASGRVTVST
+214 QESGRVTVST
-224 RRSQQT
+224 KRSQQT
-230 IIPNIGSRPWVRGQS
+230 VIPNIGSRPWIRGVS
-245 GRISIYWTVVKPGD
+245 SIISIHWTVVKSGD
-259 VLVINSNG
+259 ILLINSTG
-267 NLIAPRGYFKMRA
+267 NLIAPRGYFKMQSGR
-280 GKSSIMR
+280 SSIMR
-287 SDAPID
+287 SDALIGN
-293 TCISECITPNGS
+293 CNLECTTPNGS
-305 IPNDKPFQNVNKITY
+305 IPNDKPFQNVNRITY
-320 GACPKYVK
+320 GACPRYVK

-338 RNVPEKQARGLF
+338 RNVPEKQTKGIF

-364 IDGWYGFRHQNSEG
+364 VDGWYGFRHQNSEG

-388 QAAIDQINGKL
+388 QAAINQINGKL
-399 NRVIE
+399 NRVIK

-470 RQLRENAED
+470 KQLRENAED

-492 NACIDSIRNGTYD
+492 NACIESIRNGTYD
-505 HDIYRD
+505 HDVYRN

-518 QIKGVELK
+518 QIKGVQLK

-550 GFIMWACQRG
+550 GFIMWACQKG
-560 NIRCNICI
+560 NIKCNICI

>member
-1 MKTIIALSY
+1 MKTIIAFSCIL
-10 IFCLAFSQDLSGSN
+10 CLIIAQKLPGSDN
-24 NNNTATLCLG
+24 SMATLCLG

-65 TGKICNNPHR
+65 TGRICNSPHQ
-75 ILDGRDCTL
+75 ILDGKNCTL
-84 IDALLGDPHCDV
+84 IDALLGDPHCDD
-96 FQDVTWDLF
+96 FQNKKWDLF
-105 VERSNA
+105 VERSTA
-111 LSNCYPYDVPDYAS
+111 YSSCYPYYVPDYAT
-125 LRSLVASSGT
+125 LRSLVASSGN
-135 LEFITE
+135 LEFTQEI
-141 GFTWTGVTQNGGSGA
+141 FNWTGVAQEGSSYS
-156 CKRGPANGFF
+156 CRRGSVNSFF

-171 LTKSGSAYPVL
+171 LYHLNYKYPEQ
-182 NVTMPNNDNFDK
+182 NVTMPNNEKFDK

-202 PSTNQEQTNLYV
+202 PGTDKDQTNLYV
-214 QASGRVTVST
+214 QASGRVIVST

-230 IIPNIGSRPWVRGQS
+230 VIPNIGSRPWVRGVS
-245 GRISIYWTVVKPGD
+245 SIISIYWTIVKSGD
-259 VLVINSNG
+259 ILLINSTG
-267 NLIAPRGYFKMRA
+267 NLIAPRGYFKIQS

-287 SDAPID
+287 SDAHID
-293 TCISECITPNGS
+293 ECNSECITPNGS
-305 IPNDKPFQNVNKITY
+305 ISNDKPFQNVNKITY
-320 GACPKYVK
+320 GACPRYVK

-338 RNVPEKQARGLF
+338 RNIPEKQTRGIF

-364 IDGWYGFRHQNSEG
+364 VDGWYGFRHQNSEG

-388 QAAIDQINGKL
+388 QAAINQITGKL
-399 NRVIE
+399 NRVIK

-463 KLFEKTR
+463 KLFERTR

-492 NACIDSIRNGTYD
+492 NACIGSIRNGTYD
-505 HDIYRD
+505 HDIYRN

-518 QIKGVELK
+518 QVKGVQLK

-550 GFIMWACQRG
+550 GFIMWACQKG

>member
-1 MKTIIALSY
+1 MKTIIALNY
-10 IFCLAFSQDLSGSN
+10 ILCLAFGQNLPGKDSS
-24 NNNTATLCLG
+24 TATLCLG
-34 HHAVPNGTLVKT
+34 HHSVPNGTIVKT

-54 TNATELVQSSS
+54 TNATELVQNSS
-65 TGKICNNPHR
+65 TGKICNNPHKV
-75 ILDGRDCTL
+75 LDGRDCTL
-84 IDALLGDPHCDV
+84 IDAMLGDPHCDV
-96 FQDVTWDLF
+96 FQDEKWDLF
-105 VERSNA
+105 VERSSA
-111 LSNCYPYDVPDYAS
+111 FSNCYPYDVPDYAS
-125 LRSLVASSGT
+125 LRSLIASSGT
-135 LEFITE
+135 LDFITE
-141 GFTWTGVTQNGGSGA
+141 SFTWAGVSQNGGSGA

-171 LTKSGSAYPVL
+171 LTKSGSSYPLL
-182 NVTMPNNDNFDK
+182 NVTMPNNYNFDK

-230 IIPNIGSRPWVRGQS
+230 IVPNIGSRPWVRGQS
-245 GRISIYWTVVKPGD
+245 GRISIYWTIVKAGD

-267 NLIAPRGYFKMRA
+267 NLIAPRGFFKIRT
-280 GKSSIMR
+280 GRSSIMR
-287 SDAPID
+287 SDAPIE

-338 RNVPEKQARGLF
+338 RNVPEKQTRGLF

-433 TKIDLWSYNAEL
+433 TKVDLWSYNAEL

-492 NACIDSIRNGTYD
+492 NACIESIRNGTYD

-518 QIKGVELK
+518 QIRGVELK

-550 GFIMWACQRG
+550 GFIMWACQKG

>member
-1 MKTIIALSY
+1 MKTIIAFSCIL
-10 IFCLAFSQDLSGSN
+10 CLTIGQKLPGSDN
-24 NNNTATLCLG
+24 SMATLCLG

-65 TGKICNNPHR
+65 TGRICNSPHQ
-75 ILDGRDCTL
+75 ILDGKNCTL
-84 IDALLGDPHCDV
+84 IDALLGDPHCDD
-96 FQDVTWDLF
+96 FQNKEWDLF
-105 VERSNA
+105 VERSTA
-111 LSNCYPYDVPDYAS
+111 YSSCYPYYVPDYTT
-125 LRSLVASSGT
+125 LKSLVASSGN
-135 LEFITE
+135 LK
-141 GFTWTGVTQNGGSGA
+141 FTQEIFNWTGVAQDGSSYS
-156 CKRGPANGFF
+156 CRRGSVNSFF

-171 LTKSGSAYPVL
+171 LYHLNYKYPEQ
-182 NVTMPNNDNFDK
+182 NVTMPNNDKFDK

-202 PSTNQEQTNLYV
+202 PGTDKDQTNLYV
-214 QASGRVTVST
+214 QASGRVIVST

-230 IIPNIGSRPWVRGQS
+230 VIPNIGSRPWVRGVS
-245 GRISIYWTVVKPGD
+245 SIISIYWTIVKPGD
-259 VLVINSNG
+259 ILLINSTG
-267 NLIAPRGYFKMRA
+267 NLIAPRGYFKIQS

-287 SDAPID
+287 SDAHID
-293 TCISECITPNGS
+293 ECNSECITPNGS
-305 IPNDKPFQNVNKITY
+305 ISNDKPFQNVNKITY
-320 GACPKYVK
+320 GACPRYVK

-338 RNVPEKQARGLF
+338 RNIPEKQTRGIF

-364 IDGWYGFRHQNSEG
+364 VDGWYGFRHQNSEG
-378 TGQAADLKST
+378 TGQAADLEST
-388 QAAIDQINGKL
+388 QAAINQITGKL
-399 NRVIE
+399 NRVIK

-463 KLFEKTR
+463 KLFERTR

-492 NACIDSIRNGTYD
+492 NACIGSIRNGTYD
-505 HDIYRD
+505 HDVYRN

-518 QIKGVELK
+518 QVKGVQLK

-550 GFIMWACQRG
+550 GFIMWACQKG

>member
-10 IFCLAFSQDLSGSN
+10 ILCLVFAQKLPGNDNS
-24 NNNTATLCLG
+24 TATLCLG

-46 ITDDQIEV
+46 ITNDQIEV

-65 TGKICNNPHR
+65 TGRICDSPHR
-75 ILDGRDCTL
+75 ILDGKNCTL
-84 IDALLGDPHCDV
+84 IDALLGDPHCDG
-96 FQDVTWDLF
+96 FQNKEWDLF
-105 VERSNA
+105 IERSKA
-111 LSNCYPYDVPDYAS
+111 YSNCYPYDVPDYSS

-135 LEFITE
+135 LEFTNE
-141 GFTWTGVTQNGGSGA
+141 DFNWTGVAQDGGSYS
-156 CKRGPANGFF
+156 CKRGSVKSFF

-171 LTKSGSAYPVL
+171 LHKLEHKYPAL
-182 NVTMPNNDNFDK
+182 NVTMPNNDKFDK

-202 PSTNQEQTNLYV
+202 PSTDSEQTSLYV
-214 QASGRVTVST
+214 QAIGRVTVST
-224 RRSQQT
+224 KISQQT
-230 IIPNIGSRPWVRGQS
+230 VIPNIGSRPWVRGIS
-245 GRISIYWTVVKPGD
+245 SRISIYWTIVKPGD
-259 VLVINSNG
+259 ILLISSTG
-267 NLIAPRGYFKMRA
+267 NLIAPRGYFKIRN

-293 TCISECITPNGS
+293 NCYSECITPNGS
-305 IPNDKPFQNVNKITY
+305 IPNDKPFQNVNRITY

-328 QNTLKLATGM
+328 QKTLKLATGM
-338 RNVPEKQARGLF
+338 RNVPEKQTRGIF

-364 IDGWYGFRHQNSEG
+364 VDGWYGFRHQNSEG

-388 QAAIDQINGKL
+388 QAAIDQVNGKL
-399 NRVIE
+399 NRLIE

-470 RQLRENAED
+470 KQLRENAED

-492 NACIDSIRNGTYD
+492 NACIGSIRNGTYD
-505 HDIYRD
+505 HDVYRD

-550 GFIMWACQRG
+550 GFIMWACQKG

>member
-10 IFCLAFSQDLSGSN
+10 VFCLAFGQDLSGSDN
-24 NNNTATLCLG
+24 STATLCLG
-34 HHAVPNGTLVKT
+34 HHAVPNGTIVKT

-96 FQDVTWDLF
+96 FQDETWDLF

-111 LSNCYPYDVPDYAS
+111 FSNCYPYDVPDYVS

-141 GFTWTGVTQNGGSGA
+141 GFTWTGVTQNGGSNA
-156 CKRGPANGFF
+156 CKRGPASGFF

-245 GRISIYWTVVKPGD
+245 GRISIYWTIVKPGD

-267 NLIAPRGYFKMRA
+267 NLIAPRGYFKMRT

-338 RNVPEKQARGLF
+338 RNVPEKQTRGLF

-364 IDGWYGFRHQNSEG
+364 VDGWYGFRHQNSEG

-470 RQLRENAED
+470 MQLRENAED

-492 NACIDSIRNGTYD
+492 NACIESIRNGTYD

>member
-1 MKTIIALSY
+1 MKTIIAFSGIL
-10 IFCLAFSQDLSGSN
+10 CLICAQKLPGSDN
-24 NNNTATLCLG
+24 SMATLCLG

-65 TGKICNNPHR
+65 TGRICNSPHQ
-75 ILDGRDCTL
+75 ILDGKNCTL
-84 IDALLGDPHCDV
+84 IDALLGDPHCDD
-96 FQDVTWDLF
+96 FQNKKWDLF
-105 VERSNA
+105 IERSTA
-111 LSNCYPYDVPDYAS
+111 YSNCYPYYVPDYAT
-125 LRSLVASSGT
+125 LRSLVASSGN
-135 LEFITE
+135 LEFTQE
-141 GFTWTGVTQNGGSGA
+141 SFNWTGVAQDGSSYS
-156 CKRGPANGFF
+156 CRRGSVKSFF

-171 LTKSGSAYPVL
+171 LYHLDYKYPEQ
-182 NVTMPNNDNFDK
+182 NVTMSNNDKFDK

-202 PSTNQEQTNLYV
+202 PGTDKDQTNLYV
-214 QASGRVTVST
+214 QSSGRVIVST
-224 RRSQQT
+224 KRSQQT
-230 IIPNIGSRPWVRGQS
+230 VIPNIGYKPWVRGVS
-245 GRISIYWTVVKPGD
+245 SIISIYWTIVKPGD
-259 VLVINSNG
+259 IFLINSTG
-267 NLIAPRGYFKMRA
+267 NLIAPRGYFKIQS

-287 SDAPID
+287 SDAHID
-293 TCISECITPNGS
+293 ECNSECITPNGS
-305 IPNDKPFQNVNKITY
+305 ISNDKPFQNVNKITY
-320 GACPKYVK
+320 GACPRYVK

-338 RNVPEKQARGLF
+338 RNVPEKQTRGIF

-364 IDGWYGFRHQNSEG
+364 VDGWYGFRHQNSEG

-388 QAAIDQINGKL
+388 QAAINQITGKL
-399 NRVIE
+399 NRVIK

-463 KLFEKTR
+463 KLFERTR

-492 NACIDSIRNGTYD
+492 NACIGSIRNGTYD
-505 HDIYRD
+505 HDIYRN

-518 QIKGVELK
+518 QIKGIQLK
-526 SGYKDWILWISF
+526 SGYKDWVLWISF

-550 GFIMWACQRG
+550 GFIMWACQKG

>member
-1 MKTIIALSY
+1 MKTIIAFSCILCL
-10 IFCLAFSQDLSGSN
+10 IFAQKLPESDNSM
-24 NNNTATLCLG
+24 ATLCLG

-65 TGKICNNPHR
+65 TGRICNSPHQ
-75 ILDGRDCTL
+75 ILDGKNCTL
-84 IDALLGDPHCDV
+84 IDALLGDPHCDD
-96 FQDVTWDLF
+96 FQNKEWDLF
-105 VERSNA
+105 VERSTA
-111 LSNCYPYDVPDYAS
+111 YSNCYPYYVPDYAT
-125 LRSLVASSGT
+125 LRSLVASSGN
-135 LEFITE
+135 LEFTQE
-141 GFTWTGVTQNGGSGA
+141 SFNWTGVAQDGSSSA
-156 CKRGPANGFF
+156 CRRGSVKSFF

-171 LTKSGSAYPVL
+171 LYNLNSRYPEQ
-182 NVTMPNNDNFDK
+182 NVTMPNNDKFDK

-202 PSTNQEQTNLYV
+202 PGTDKDQTYLYA
-214 QASGRVTVST
+214 QAPGRVIVST
-224 RRSQQT
+224 KRSQQT
-230 IIPNIGSRPWVRGQS
+230 VIPNIGSRPWVRGVS
-245 GRISIYWTVVKPGD
+245 SIISIYWTIVKPGD
-259 VLVINSNG
+259 MLLINSTG
-267 NLIAPRGYFKMRA
+267 NLIAPRGYFKIQS

-287 SDAPID
+287 SDAHID
-293 TCISECITPNGS
+293 ECNSECITPNGS
-305 IPNDKPFQNVNKITY
+305 ISNDKPFQNVNKITY
-320 GACPKYVK
+320 GACPRYVK

-338 RNVPEKQARGLF
+338 RNVPEKQTRGIF

-364 IDGWYGFRHQNSEG
+364 VDGWYGFRHQNYEG

-388 QAAIDQINGKL
+388 QSAINQITGKL
-399 NRVIE
+399 NRVIK

-453 TIDLTDSEMN
+453 TIDLTDSEMS
-463 KLFEKTR
+463 KLFERTR

-492 NACIDSIRNGTYD
+492 NACIGSIRNGTYD
-505 HDIYRD
+505 HDIYRN

-518 QIKGVELK
+518 QIKGVQLK

-550 GFIMWACQRG
+550 GFIMWACQKG

>member
-1 MKTIIALSY
+1 MKTIIAFSCILCL
-10 IFCLAFSQDLSGSN
+10 IFAQRLPGSDN
-24 NNNTATLCLG
+24 SMATLCLG

-65 TGKICNNPHR
+65 TGRICNSPHQ
-75 ILDGRDCTL
+75 ILDGKNCTL
-84 IDALLGDPHCDV
+84 IDALLGDPHCDD
-96 FQDVTWDLF
+96 FQNKEWDLF
-105 VERSNA
+105 VERSTA
-111 LSNCYPYDVPDYAS
+111 YSNCYPYYVPDYAT
-125 LRSLVASSGT
+125 LRSLVASSGN
-135 LEFITE
+135 LEFTQE
-141 GFTWTGVTQNGGSGA
+141 SFNWTGVAQDGSSYA
-156 CKRGPANGFF
+156 CRRGSVKSFF

-171 LTKSGSAYPVL
+171 LYNLNYKYPEQ
-182 NVTMPNNDNFDK
+182 NVTMPNNDKFDK

-202 PSTNQEQTNLYV
+202 PGTDKDQTNLYV
-214 QASGRVTVST
+214 QASGRVIVST
-224 RRSQQT
+224 KRSQQT
-230 IIPNIGSRPWVRGQS
+230 VIPNIGSRPWVRGVS
-245 GRISIYWTVVKPGD
+245 SIISIYWTIVKPGD
-259 VLVINSNG
+259 ILLINSTG
-267 NLIAPRGYFKMRA
+267 NLIAPRGYFKIQS

-287 SDAPID
+287 SDAHID
-293 TCISECITPNGS
+293 ECNSECITPNGS
-305 IPNDKPFQNVNKITY
+305 ISNDKPFQNVNKITY
-320 GACPKYVK
+320 GACPRYVK

-338 RNVPEKQARGLF
+338 RNVPEKQTRGIF

-364 IDGWYGFRHQNSEG
+364 VDGWYGFRHQNSEG

-388 QAAIDQINGKL
+388 QAAINQITGKL
-399 NRVIE
+399 NRVIK

-453 TIDLTDSEMN
+453 TIDLTDSEMS
-463 KLFEKTR
+463 KLFERTR

-492 NACIDSIRNGTYD
+492 NACIGSIRNGTYD
-505 HDIYRD
+505 HDIYRN

-518 QIKGVELK
+518 QIKGVQLK

-550 GFIMWACQRG
+550 GFIMWACQKG

>member
-1 MKTIIALSY
+1 MKTIIAFSHIL
-10 IFCLAFSQDLSGSN
+10 CLIYAQKLPGSDN
-24 NNNTATLCLG
+24 SMATLCLG

-65 TGKICNNPHR
+65 TGRICNSPHH
-75 ILDGRDCTL
+75 ILDGKNCTL
-84 IDALLGDPHCDV
+84 IDALLGDPHCDD
-96 FQDVTWDLF
+96 FQNKEWDLF
-105 VERSNA
+105 VERSTA
-111 LSNCYPYDVPDYAS
+111 YSNCYPYYVPDYAS

-135 LEFITE
+135 LEFTQE
-141 GFTWTGVTQNGGSGA
+141 SFNWTGVTQDGSSYT
-156 CKRGPANGFF
+156 CRRKSVNSFF

-171 LTKSGSAYPVL
+171 LHNLDYKYPAL
-182 NVTMPNNDNFDK
+182 NVTMPNNDKFDK

-202 PSTNQEQTNLYV
+202 PGTDRDQTNLYV

-224 RRSQQT
+224 KRSQQT
-230 IIPNIGSRPWVRGQS
+230 VIPNIGSRPWVRGVS
-245 GRISIYWTVVKPGD
+245 SIISIYWTIVKPGD
-259 VLVINSNG
+259 ILLINSTG
-267 NLIAPRGYFKMRA
+267 NLIAPRGYFKIQS

-287 SDAPID
+287 SDAPIGN
-293 TCISECITPNGS
+293 CNSECITPNGS
-305 IPNDKPFQNVNKITY
+305 IPNDKPFQNVNRITY
-320 GACPKYVK
+320 GACPRYVK

-338 RNVPEKQARGLF
+338 RNVPEKQTRGIF

-364 IDGWYGFRHQNSEG
+364 VDGWYGFRHQNSEG

-388 QAAIDQINGKL
+388 QAAINQITGKL
-399 NRVIE
+399 NRVIK

-463 KLFEKTR
+463 KLFERTR
-470 RQLRENAED
+470 KQLRENAED

-492 NACIDSIRNGTYD
+492 NACIGSIRNGTYD
-505 HDIYRD
+505 HDVYRD

-518 QIKGVELK
+518 QIKGVQLK

-538 AISCFLLCVVLL
+538 AMSCFLLCVALL
-550 GFIMWACQRG
+550 GFIMWTCQKG
-560 NIRCNICI
+560 NIKCNICI

>member
-1 MKTIIALSY
+1 MKTIIAFSCILCL
-10 IFCLAFSQDLSGSN
+10 IFAQKLPGSDN
-24 NNNTATLCLG
+24 SMATLCLG

-65 TGKICNNPHR
+65 TGRICNSPHQ
-75 ILDGRDCTL
+75 ILDGKNCTL
-84 IDALLGDPHCDV
+84 IDALLGDPHCDD
-96 FQDVTWDLF
+96 FQNKKWDLF
-105 VERSNA
+105 VERSTA
-111 LSNCYPYDVPDYAS
+111 SSNCYPYYVPDYAT
-125 LRSLVASSGT
+125 LRSLIASSGN
-135 LEFITE
+135 LEFTQE
-141 GFTWTGVTQNGGSGA
+141 SFNWTGVAQDGSSYA
-156 CKRGPANGFF
+156 CRRGSVNSFF

-171 LTKSGSAYPVL
+171 LYKLNYKYPEQ
-182 NVTMPNNDNFDK
+182 NVTMPNNDKFDK

-202 PSTNQEQTNLYV
+202 PGMDKDQTNLYV
-214 QASGRVTVST
+214 QASGRVIVST
-224 RRSQQT
+224 KRSQQT
-230 IIPNIGSRPWVRGQS
+230 VIPSIGSRPWVRGVS
-245 GRISIYWTVVKPGD
+245 SIISIYWTIVKPGD
-259 VLVINSNG
+259 ILLINSTG
-267 NLIAPRGYFKMRA
+267 NLIAPRGYFKIQS

-287 SDAPID
+287 SDAHID
-293 TCISECITPNGS
+293 ECNSECITPNGS

-320 GACPKYVK
+320 GACPRYVK

-338 RNVPEKQARGLF
+338 RNVPEKQTRGIF

-364 IDGWYGFRHQNSEG
+364 VDGWYGFRHQNSEG

-388 QAAIDQINGKL
+388 QAAINQITGKL
-399 NRVIE
+399 NRVIK

-453 TIDLTDSEMN
+453 TIDLTDSEMS
-463 KLFEKTR
+463 KLFERTR

-492 NACIDSIRNGTYD
+492 NACIGSIRNGTYD
-505 HDIYRD
+505 HDIYRN

-518 QIKGVELK
+518 QIKGVQLK

-538 AISCFLLCVVLL
+538 ATSCFLLCVVLL
-550 GFIMWACQRG
+550 GFIMWACQKG

>member
-1 MKTIIALSY
+1 MKTIIAFSY
-10 IFCLAFSQDLSGSN
+10 ILCQIFAQKLPGIDNSL
-24 NNNTATLCLG
+24 ATLCLG

-65 TGKICNNPHR
+65 TDRICSSPHQ
-75 ILDGRDCTL
+75 ILDGKNCTL
-84 IDALLGDPHCDV
+84 IDALLGDPHCDD
-96 FQDVTWDLF
+96 FQNKKWDLF
-105 VERSNA
+105 VERNTA
-111 LSNCYPYDVPDYAS
+111 YSNCYPYYVPDYAS

-135 LEFITE
+135 LEFKQE
-141 GFTWTGVTQNGGSGA
+141 SFNWTGVAQDGSSDS
-156 CKRGPANGFF
+156 CRRKSNKSFF

-171 LTKSGSAYPVL
+171 LYHLNNKYPAL
-182 NVTMPNNDNFDK
+182 NVTMPNNDKFDK

-202 PSTNQEQTNLYV
+202 PGTDKDQTYLYV
-214 QASGRVTVST
+214 QPPGRVTVST
-224 RRSQQT
+224 KRSQQT
-230 IIPNIGSRPWVRGQS
+230 VIPNVGSRPWVRGVS
-245 GRISIYWTVVKPGD
+245 SIISIYWTIVKPGD
-259 VLVINSNG
+259 ILLINSTG
-267 NLIAPRGYFKMRA
+267 NLIAPRGYFKLQS

-293 TCISECITPNGS
+293 NCNSECITPNGS
-305 IPNDKPFQNVNKITY
+305 IPNDKPFQNVNRITY
-320 GACPKYVK
+320 GACPRYVK

-338 RNVPEKQARGLF
+338 RNVPEKQTRGIF

-364 IDGWYGFRHQNSEG
+364 VDGWYGFRHQNSEG

-388 QAAIDQINGKL
+388 QAAITQITGKL
-399 NRVIE
+399 NRVIK

-419 VEGRIQDLEKYVED
+419 VEGRIQDLERYVED

-463 KLFEKTR
+463 KLFERTR
-470 RQLRENAED
+470 KQLRENAED

-492 NACIDSIRNGTYD
+492 NACIGSIRNGTYD
-505 HDIYRD
+505 HDVYRD

-518 QIKGVELK
+518 QIKGVKLK

-550 GFIMWACQRG
+550 GFIMWACQKG

>member
-1 MKTIIALSY
+1 MKTIIAFSCILCL
-10 IFCLAFSQDLSGSN
+10 IFAQKLPGSDN
-24 NNNTATLCLG
+24 SMATLCLG

-65 TGKICNNPHR
+65 TGRICNSPHQ
-75 ILDGRDCTL
+75 ILGGKNWTL
-84 IDALLGDPHCDV
+84 IDALLGDPHCDD
-96 FQDVTWDLF
+96 FQNKKWDLF
-105 VERSNA
+105 VERSTA
-111 LSNCYPYDVPDYAS
+111 YSNCYPYYVPDYAT
-125 LRSLVASSGT
+125 LRSLIASSGN
-135 LEFITE
+135 LEFTQE
-141 GFTWTGVTQNGGSGA
+141 SFNWTGVAQDGSSYA
-156 CKRGPANGFF
+156 CRRGSVNSFF

-171 LTKSGSAYPVL
+171 LYNLNYKYPEQ
-182 NVTMPNNDNFDK
+182 NVTMPNNDKFDK

-202 PSTNQEQTNLYV
+202 PGTDKDQTNLYV
-214 QASGRVTVST
+214 QASGRVIVST
-224 RRSQQT
+224 KRSQQT
-230 IIPNIGSRPWVRGQS
+230 VIPNIGSRPWVRGVS
-245 GRISIYWTVVKPGD
+245 SIISIYWTIVKPGD
-259 VLVINSNG
+259 ILLINSTG
-267 NLIAPRGYFKMRA
+267 NLIAPRGYFKIQS

-287 SDAPID
+287 SDAHID
-293 TCISECITPNGS
+293 ECNSECITPNGS
-305 IPNDKPFQNVNKITY
+305 ISNDKPFQNVNKITY
-320 GACPKYVK
+320 GACPRYVK

-338 RNVPEKQARGLF
+338 RNVPEKQTRGIF

-364 IDGWYGFRHQNSEG
+364 VDGWYGFRHQNSEG

-388 QAAIDQINGKL
+388 QAAINQITGKL
-399 NRVIE
+399 NRVIK

-453 TIDLTDSEMN
+453 TIDLTDSEMS
-463 KLFEKTR
+463 KLFERTR

-492 NACIDSIRNGTYD
+492 NACIGSIRNGTYD
-505 HDIYRD
+505 HDIYRN

-518 QIKGVELK
+518 QIKGVQLK

-550 GFIMWACQRG
+550 GFIMWACQKG

>member
-1 MKTIIALSY
+1 MKTIIAFSCLLCL
-10 IFCLAFSQDLSGSN
+10 IFAQKLPGSDN
-24 NNNTATLCLG
+24 SMATLCLG
-34 HHAVPNGTLVKT
+34 HHAVQNGTLVKT

-65 TGKICNNPHR
+65 TGRICNSPHQ
-75 ILDGRDCTL
+75 ILDGKNCTL
-84 IDALLGDPHCDV
+84 IDALLGDPHCDDL
-96 FQDVTWDLF
+96 QNKEWDLF
-105 VERSNA
+105 VERSTA
-111 LSNCYPYDVPDYAS
+111 YSNCYPYYVPDYAT
-125 LRSLVASSGT
+125 LRSIVASSGN
-135 LEFITE
+135 LEFTQE
-141 GFTWTGVTQNGGSGA
+141 SFNWTGVAQDGSSYS
-156 CKRGPANGFF
+156 CRRGSVNSFF

-171 LTKSGSAYPVL
+171 LYNLNNKYPEQ
-182 NVTMPNNDNFDK
+182 NVTMPNNGKFDK

-202 PSTNQEQTNLYV
+202 PGTDKDQTYLYA
-214 QASGRVTVST
+214 QASGRVIVST
-224 RRSQQT
+224 KRSQQT
-230 IIPNIGSRPWVRGQS
+230 VIPNIGSRPWVRGVS
-245 GRISIYWTVVKPGD
+245 SIISIYWTIVKPGD
-259 VLVINSNG
+259 ILLINSTG
-267 NLIAPRGYFKMRA
+267 NLIAPRGYFKIQS

-287 SDAPID
+287 SDAHID
-293 TCISECITPNGS
+293 ECNSECITPNGS

-320 GACPKYVK
+320 GACPRYVK

-338 RNVPEKQARGLF
+338 RNVPEKQTRGIF

-364 IDGWYGFRHQNSEG
+364 VDGWYGFRHQNSEG

-388 QAAIDQINGKL
+388 QAAINQITGKL
-399 NRVIE
+399 NRVIK

-453 TIDLTDSEMN
+453 TIDLTDSEMS
-463 KLFEKTR
+463 KLFERTR

-492 NACIDSIRNGTYD
+492 NACIGSIRNGTYD
-505 HDIYRD
+505 HDIYRN

-518 QIKGVELK
+518 QIKGVQLK

-550 GFIMWACQRG
+550 GFIMWACQKG

>member
-10 IFCLAFSQDLSGSN
+10 FFCLAFGQDLPGNDNS
-24 NNNTATLCLG
+24 TATLCLG

-46 ITDDQIEV
+46 ITDNQIEV

-65 TGKICNNPHR
+65 AGKICNNPHR

-96 FQDVTWDLF
+96 FQDETWDLF

-111 LSNCYPYDVPDYAS
+111 FSNCYPYDVPDYAS

-141 GFTWTGVTQNGGSGA
+141 GFTWTGVTQNGGSNA
-156 CKRGPANGFF
+156 CKRGPASGFF

-171 LTKSGSAYPVL
+171 LTKSGSTYPVL

-267 NLIAPRGYFKMRA
+267 SLIAPRGYFKMRT

-338 RNVPEKQARGLF
+338 RNVPEKQTRGLF

-357 ENGWEGM
+357 ENGWGGM

-470 RQLRENAED
+470 RQLGENAED
-479 MGNGCF
+479 VGNGCF

-492 NACIDSIRNGTYD
+492 NACIESIRNGTYD
-505 HDIYRD
+505 HDVYRD

>member
-1 MKTIIALSY
+1 MKTIIAFSCILCL
-10 IFCLAFSQDLSGSN
+10 IFAQKIPRNGNSM
-24 NNNTATLCLG
+24 ATLCLG
-34 HHAVPNGTLVKT
+34 HHAVSNGTLVKT

-65 TGKICNNPHR
+65 TGKICTSPHQ
-75 ILDGRDCTL
+75 ILDGENCTL
-84 IDALLGDPHCDV
+84 IDALLGDPHCDDL
-96 FQDVTWDLF
+96 QNKEWDLF
-105 VERSNA
+105 IERSTA
-111 LSNCYPYDVPDYAS
+111 YSNCYPYFVPDYAS

-135 LEFITE
+135 LEFIQE
-141 GFTWTGVTQNGGSGA
+141 SFDWTGVAQNGSSYA
-156 CKRGPANGFF
+156 CMRKSDKSFF

-171 LTKSGSAYPVL
+171 LHHLNHKYPAL
-182 NVTMPNNDNFDK
+182 NVTMPNNDRFDK

-202 PSTNQEQTNLYV
+202 PGTDRDQNSLYV

-224 RRSQQT
+224 KRSQQT
-230 IIPNIGSRPWVRGQS
+230 VVPNIGSRPWVRGVS
-245 GRISIYWTVVKPGD
+245 SIISIYWTIVKPGD
-259 VLVINSNG
+259 ILLINSTG
-267 NLIAPRGYFKMRA
+267 NLIAPRGYFKMQS

-287 SDAPID
+287 SDAPISN
-293 TCISECITPNGS
+293 CNSECITPNGS
-305 IPNDKPFQNVNKITY
+305 IPNDKPFQNVNRITY
-320 GACPKYVK
+320 GACPRYVK
-328 QNTLKLATGM
+328 QKTLKLATGM
-338 RNVPEKQARGLF
+338 RNVPEKQNRGIF

-364 IDGWYGFRHQNSEG
+364 VDGWYGFRHQNSEG

-388 QAAIDQINGKL
+388 QTAINQITGKL
-399 NRVIE
+399 NRVIK

-463 KLFEKTR
+463 KLFERTKK
-470 RQLRENAED
+470 QLRENAED

-485 KIYHKCD
+485 QIYHKCD
-492 NACIDSIRNGTYD
+492 NACIESIRNGTYD
-505 HDIYRD
+505 HDVYRN

-518 QIKGVELK
+518 QIKGVQLK

-538 AISCFLLCVVLL
+538 AISCFLLCAVLL
-550 GFIMWACQRG
+550 GFIMWACQKG

>member
-1 MKTIIALSY
+1 MKTIIAFSCILCL
-10 IFCLAFSQDLSGSN
+10 IFAQKLPGSDN
-24 NNNTATLCLG
+24 SMTTLCLG

-65 TGKICNNPHR
+65 IGRICNSPHQ
-75 ILDGRDCTL
+75 ILDGKNCTL
-84 IDALLGDPHCDV
+84 IDALLGDPHCDD
-96 FQDVTWDLF
+96 FQNKKWDLF
-105 VERSNA
+105 VERSTA
-111 LSNCYPYDVPDYAS
+111 YSNCYPYYVPDYAT
-125 LRSLVASSGT
+125 LRSLIASSGN
-135 LEFITE
+135 LEFTQE
-141 GFTWTGVTQNGGSGA
+141 SFNWTGVAQDGSSYA
-156 CKRGPANGFF
+156 CRRGSVNSFF

-171 LTKSGSAYPVL
+171 LYNLNYKYPEQ
-182 NVTMPNNDNFDK
+182 NVTMPNNDKFDK

-202 PSTNQEQTNLYV
+202 PGTDKDQTNLYV
-214 QASGRVTVST
+214 QASGRVIVST

-230 IIPNIGSRPWVRGQS
+230 VIPNIGSRPWVRGVS
-245 GRISIYWTVVKPGD
+245 SIISIYWTIVKPGD
-259 VLVINSNG
+259 ILLINSTG
-267 NLIAPRGYFKMRA
+267 NLIAPRGYFKILS

-287 SDAPID
+287 SDAHID
-293 TCISECITPNGS
+293 ECNSECITPNGS
-305 IPNDKPFQNVNKITY
+305 ISNDKPFQNVNKITY
-320 GACPKYVK
+320 GACPRYVK

-338 RNVPEKQARGLF
+338 RNVPEKQTRGIF

-364 IDGWYGFRHQNSEG
+364 VDGWYGFRHQNSEG

-388 QAAIDQINGKL
+388 QAAINQITGKL
-399 NRVIE
+399 NRVIK

-453 TIDLTDSEMN
+453 TIDLTDSEMS
-463 KLFEKTR
+463 KLFERTR

-492 NACIDSIRNGTYD
+492 NACIGSIRNGTYD
-505 HDIYRD
+505 HDIYRN

-518 QIKGVELK
+518 QIKGVQLK

-550 GFIMWACQRG
+550 GFIMWACQKG

>member
-10 IFCLAFSQDLSGSN
+10 IFCLALGQDLPGNDNS
-24 NNNTATLCLG
+24 TATLCLG

-75 ILDGRDCTL
+75 ILDGIDCTL

-96 FQDVTWDLF
+96 FQNETWDLF
-105 VERSNA
+105 VERSKA
-111 LSNCYPYDVPDYAS
+111 FSNCYPYDVPDYAS

-141 GFTWTGVTQNGGSGA
+141 GFTWTGVTQNGGSNA
-156 CKRGPANGFF
+156 CKRGPGSGFF

-171 LTKSGSAYPVL
+171 LTKSGSTYPVL

-202 PSTNQEQTNLYV
+202 PSTNQEQTSLYV

-230 IIPNIGSRPWVRGQS
+230 IIPNIESRPWVRGLS
-245 GRISIYWTVVKPGD
+245 SRISIYWTIVNPGD

-267 NLIAPRGYFKMRA
+267 NLIAPRGYFKMRT

-338 RNVPEKQARGLF
+338 RNVPEKQTRGLF

-492 NACIDSIRNGTYD
+492 NACIESIRNGTYD
-505 HDIYRD
+505 HDVYRD